1 MEKKQWSD
9 IPSLE
14 GLEMEWDYQPRNA
27 DGKRAFQ
34 RMTTKDLGQMFGDRP
49 IEVRV
54 ATTTATVSGSL
65 RDLCEGGL
73 AVNLGTRLD
82 ERQNIKVG
90 LLLGSEKIIASAQVR
105 HVRHEQRSDREY
117 TAGLMFIGLEPAT
130 RRYIAGVYAS
140 KVLRHVV

>member
-34 RMTTKDLGQMFGDRP
+34 RMTTKDLAQMFGDRP

-73 AVNLGTRLD
+73 AVDLGTRLD

-105 HVRHEQRSDREY
+105 HVQRRDREY

-140 KVLRHVV
+140 KVLRHAV

>member
-9 IPSLE
+9 MPSLE
-14 GLEMEWDYQPRNA
+14 GLEMECDCQPRNA

-34 RMTTKDLGQMFGDRP
+34 RMTTKDLVQRFGDRP

-105 HVRHEQRSDREY
+105 HVQRRDREY

-140 KVLRHVV
+140 KVLRHAV

>member
-34 RMTTKDLGQMFGDRP
+34 RLTTKDLAQMFGDRP

-54 ATTTATVSGSL
+54 ATTAATVSGSL

-73 AVNLGTRLD
+73 AVTLGTRLD

-105 HVRHEQRSDREY
+105 HVRHEQRSDHEY
-117 TAGLMFIGLEPAT
+117 TAGLMFIGLESAT

-140 KVLRHVV
+140 KVLRHAV